1 VCARAS
7 APAAGISVLRQY
19 RGDILAVL
27 ALLLLA
33 SLAFAHLMALPVFAD
48 EASQLR
54 LVWRVIDAGEWLQP
68 LGEGKP
74 LEAWPLVPLV
84 RLGLHP
90 LTVARAVH
98 VVAGM
103 IGAVLTYRLARQL
116 SDRTSAFISGGLF
129 AICPFVVYLQRLAL
143 ADMFMCVAG
152 IWVLASI
159 IAFIASPTWRHTFVV
174 AMALVVAALS
184 KLPVGFVFLISM
196 PMALVL
202 MPAPERRRLLAAP
215 DLAKV
220 LAAHAPATLVALLVL
235 GVAALRMRR
244 GQSPGFGL
252 QDLLGVGMGHYPG
265 IAASMGVPRPR
276 LFDELAAQLSWPVTA
291 IGLLGLAFSAFANDW
306 RRRWL
311 LVMGAAPMLAIGF
324 LADFWFSRY
333 LLFTLPPLIVCAV
346 CGWQS
351 LPLRS
356 KAIRLPLELTA
367 LAVCVG
373 FMGSQSAWIVFDP
386 SSANWSRVDR
396 FQYFEAPGSGFG
408 FPEAAR
414 FVLESPA
421 APRMIYSLDGYSA
434 QQLLTY
440 LPANWRGRVKPI
452 YYGDDGQPLRTD
464 AARLENL
471 LKRTPVWLIVP
482 EQLLPGDLASNFG
495 RLKPDQIKL
504 RQIAAFDKPGLHA
517 RLAIYEVVGR

>member
-1 VCARAS
+1 VRAS
-7 APAAGISVLRQY
+7 SALAVRISVLRQH
-19 RGDILAVL
+19 RGDVLAVL

-33 SLAFAHLMALPVFAD
+33 SLAFARLMALPVFAD

-54 LVWRVIDAGEWLQP
+54 WVWRVIDAGEWLQP

-84 RLGLHP
+84 RLGLRP
-90 LTVARAVH
+90 LIAARALH
-98 VVAGM
+98 VTAGM
-103 IGAVLTYRLARQL
+103 IGAALTYRLARQL

-129 AICPFVVYLQRLAL
+129 AICPFVVYLERLAL
-143 ADMFMCVAG
+143 SDMFMCVAG
-152 IWVLASI
+152 IWVLASV
-159 IAFIASPTWRHTFVV
+159 IAFITSPTWRHTFVV
-174 AMALVVAALS
+174 ALALVVAALC
-184 KLPVGFVFLISM
+184 KLPVGFVFLIAM
-196 PMALVL
+196 PMALLL
-202 MPAPERRRLLAAP
+202 MPAPQRRRLLAP
-215 DLAKV
+215 PNLAKV
-220 LAAHAPATLVALLVL
+220 LAAHAPATLFALLVL

-265 IAASMGVPRPR
+265 IAASTGVPRPQ
-276 LFDELAAQLSWPVTA
+276 LLDELTAQLSWPVTV
-291 IGLLGLAFSAFANDW
+291 IGLLGLTFSALLNDW
-306 RRRWL
+306 RQRWL
-311 LVMGAAPMLAIGF
+311 LAMGAVPMLAIAL

-346 CGWQS
+346 SGWRS
-351 LPLRS
+351 LPLRTE
-356 KAIRLPLELTA
+356 AIRFPLELTA

-373 FMGSQSAWIVFDP
+373 FMGYQSAWIIFDP
-386 SSANWSRVDR
+386 SSANWSRLDR
-396 FQYFEAPGSGFG
+396 LQYFEAPGSGFG

-414 FVLESPA
+414 FVRESPA
-421 APRMIYSLDGYSA
+421 TPRMIYSLDGYSA

-452 YYGDDGQPLRTD
+452 YYGDDGELLRSD
-464 AARLENL
+464 EARLENL

-482 EQLLPGDLASNFG
+482 EQLLSGDLVSNLG

-504 RQIAAFDKPGLHA
+504 RQMAAFEKPGLHA
-517 RLAIYEVVGR
+517 RLAIYEVVPR

>member
-1 VCARAS
+1 VQTVVT
-7 APAAGISVLRQY
+7 SVLRRY

-27 ALLLLA
+27 ALLLLG
-33 SLAFAHLMALPVFAD
+33 SLAFAHLLALPVFAD
-48 EASQLR
+48 EARQLGW
-54 LVWRVIDAGEWLQP
+54 VWRVIDAGEWLQP
-68 LGEGKP
+68 LGDGKP

-90 LTVARAVH
+90 LTAARAMH

-103 IGAVLTYRLARQL
+103 IGALLTYRLARQL
-116 SDRTSAFISGGLF
+116 RDRTSAVVSGGLF

-152 IWVLASI
+152 VWVLTSV
-159 IAFIASPTWRHTFVV
+159 IAFNASPTWRHSFGV
-174 AMALVVAALS
+174 AMALVVAALC

-196 PMALVL
+196 PLALLL
-202 MPAPERRRLLAAP
+202 MPGPERRRLLGASN
-215 DLAKV
+215 LAKV
-220 LAAHAPATLVALLVL
+220 LVAHGPATLFALLVL
-235 GVAALRMRR
+235 GVAAQRMRH

-276 LFDELAAQLSWPVTA
+276 LLDELSAQLSWPVTV
-291 IGLLGLAFSAFANDW
+291 IGLLGLAFSALLNDW

-311 LVMGAAPMLAIGF
+311 LAMGAVPMLAIGY

-333 LLFTLPPLIVCAV
+333 LLFSLPPLIVCAV
-346 CGWQS
+346 CGWRS
-351 LPLRS
+351 LPLRT
-356 KAIRLPLELTA
+356 KATRLPLELAA
-367 LAVCVG
+367 LTICVG
-373 FMGSQSAWIVFDP
+373 FMGYQSARLIFDP

-396 FQYFEAPGSGFG
+396 VQYFEAPGSGFG

-421 APRMIYSLDGYSA
+421 APRVIYSLDGFSA

-452 YYGDDGQPLRTD
+452 YYGDGGELLRSD
-464 AARLENL
+464 EARLQNL
-471 LKRTPVWLIVP
+471 LKRAPVWLIVP
-482 EQLLPGDLASNFG
+482 EQLLPADLASNFG
-495 RLKPDQIKL
+495 RSTPDQIKL
-504 RQIAAFDKPGLHA
+504 RQMAAFDKPGLHT
-517 RLAIYEVVGR
+517 RLAIYEVVRR

>member
-1 VCARAS
+1 M
-7 APAAGISVLRQY
+7 
-19 RGDILAVL
+19 LAVL

-48 EASQLR
+48 EARQLSW
-54 LVWRVIDAGEWLQP
+54 VWRIIDAGEWLQP

-90 LTVARAVH
+90 LTVARAAH
-98 VVAGM
+98 VAAGM
-103 IGAVLTYRLARQL
+103 IGAVLTYRLAGQL
-116 SDRTSAFISGGLF
+116 SDRTSAFFSGALF
-129 AICPFVVYLQRLAL
+129 AICPFVVYLQRFAL
-143 ADMFMCVAG
+143 SDMFMCVAG
-152 IWVLASI
+152 IWVLTSV

-174 AMALVVAALS
+174 AMALVVAALC

-196 PMALVL
+196 PMALLL
-202 MPAPERRRLLAAP
+202 MPAPERRRLLGPP

-220 LAAHAPATLVALLVL
+220 LAAHAPATLFALLML

-252 QDLLGVGMGHYPG
+252 QDLLGVGLGQYPG
-265 IAASMGVPRPR
+265 IATSMGVPRPR
-276 LFDELAAQLSWPVTA
+276 LLEELTAQLSWPVTA
-291 IGLLGLAFSAFANDW
+291 IGLLGLTFSALLNDW
-306 RRRWL
+306 RQRWL
-311 LVMGAAPMLAIGF
+311 LAMGAVPMLAIGF

-346 CGWQS
+346 CGWRS
-351 LPLRS
+351 LPLRT

-373 FMGSQSAWIVFDP
+373 FMGYQSARIIFDP
-386 SSANWSRVDR
+386 GSANWSRVDR
-396 FQYFEAPGSGFG
+396 IQYFEAPGSGFG

-452 YYGDDGQPLRTD
+452 YYGDGGEFLRSD
-464 AARLENL
+464 EARLENL

-482 EQLLPGDLASNFG
+482 EQLLPGDLAANLG
-495 RLKPDQIKL
+495 RLKPEQIKL
-504 RQIAAFDKPGLHA
+504 RQMAAFDKPGLHA
-517 RLAIYEVVGR
+517 RLAIYEVARR